1 MKNLIFIAVFLIGFN
16 AYAFDKYNFSSDVT
30 EKQIFKKAKQNGFK
44 KQIIKAGEQNSNAKT
59 GFQVKGNLTY
69 SFAFTPSA
77 KYVFSSLAQNKFN
90 YLQGVADCN
99 GINIKQNGATWGWR
113 WDKHL
118 KRLEISPISFTSG
131 KRNDATNTF
140 GAFFVSILEDE
151 LNDFNPLNFT
161 IIAEPSRYT
170 FKIYGRLANGRI
182 IDANSILPRK
192 CTNKLQIATGKFNFS
207 STGSAPQD
215 IIGYYR
221 NESNIFTKQLKKL
234 ENIKNSVQNLILPD

>member
-1 MKNLIFIAVFLIGFN
+1 MRNLILVFLIFVNFN
-16 AYAFDKYNFSSDVT
+16 AYALDKYNFSQDTT
-30 EKQIFKKAKQNGFK
+30 EKKIFKRAKENGFK
-44 KQIIKAGEQNSNAKT
+44 KQVIKAGEENSNAKT
-59 GFQVKGNLTY
+59 GFQVKGRLTY
-69 SFAFTPSA
+69 SFSFTPSA
-77 KYVFSSLAQNKFN
+77 KYIFSSLAQNKFN

-118 KRLEISPISFTSG
+118 KRLEISPVSFTSG
-131 KRNDATNTF
+131 KKHDATNTF

-161 IIAEPSRYT
+161 ITAEPSRYT
-170 FKIYGRLANGRI
+170 FKIYGRLSNGRI

-192 CTNKLQIATGKFNFS
+192 CTNKLQIATGKFNFA
-207 STGSAPQD
+207 STGAAPQE
-215 IIGYYR
+215 ITGYYR

-234 ENIKNSVQNLILPD
+234 KNIKNSVQDLILPD